1 MALILSSL
9 SVVCGLAI
17 KRHLPFR
24 HLQPLFWFFAK
35 IESDT
40 DENNLAAVQNNQR
53 FMESFSACL
62 QRLIKKCVILVEV
75 EEIGSFVVACC
86 FGIEADIIHE

>member
-1 MALILSSL
+1 M
-9 SVVCGLAI
+9 VCGLAI

-24 HLQPLFWFFAK
+24 HLQQLLWSFAK

-53 FMESFSACL
+53 LRESFSACL
-62 QRLIKKCVILVEV
+62 HRLIKKCVILVEV
-75 EEIGSFVVACC
+75 EEIGYFVVACC